1 MFLEGATLLLKM
13 RWAFVLRYLYF
24 FMLTRHARQ
33 RREEHFENDSENLY
47 ENNLLPHLVSL
58 LALSL
63 PSQKRSRGPRNP
75 NEDRNSQKR
84 WLILGYA
91 TWTGHQFRNRLRIT
105 RPVFEFL
112 LGELEPHLT
121 KTPTNAVPNPIEGN

>member
-33 RREEHFENDSENLY
+33 RREEHFENDSENY
-47 ENNLLPHLVSL
+47 DNNLLPHLVSL

-75 NEDRNSQKR
+75 NEDRNSQKH
-84 WLILGYA
+84 WWILGYA
-91 TWTGHQFRNRLRIT
+91 TWTGQQFRNRLRIT
-105 RPVFEFL
+105 RTVFEFL

-121 KTPTNAVPNPIEGN
+121 KTPTNAIPNPIEGN